1 MTPDKILATA
11 RRAALQRTAARI
23 DHLAH
28 LQAQPDAQRPADG
41 DFRPTD
47 RRVLELDRL
56 ARQFSTATMRA
67 VTKAGGDATDVERVA
82 VAALAGRKAAFE
94 YLFQRAVC

>member
-1 MTPDKILATA
+1 MTPDQIITTA
-11 RRAALQRTAARI
+11 RRAALQRVVERVDYLAR
-23 DHLAH
+23 

-56 ARQFSTATMRA
+56 GSKFSRSIMSA
-67 VTKAGGDATDVERVA
+67 VTKAGGATGDIERLA
-82 VAALAGRKAAFE
+82 VAALAGRRAAFAH
-94 YLFQRAVC
+94 LFRAVC

>member
-1 MTPDKILATA
+1 MTPDQIIATA

-47 RRVLELDRL
+47 RRVLELERL
-56 ARQFSTATMRA
+56 GSKFSRSIMSA
-67 VTKAGGDATDVERVA
+67 VIKAGGTVEDIERLA
-82 VAALAGRKAAFE
+82 VVALAGRKAAFA
-94 YLFQRAVC
+94 YLFQRAVS

>member
-1 MTPDKILATA
+1 MDATKIIAVA

-41 DFRPTD
+41 DFRPTN
-47 RRVLELDRL
+47 RRTLELERL
-56 ARQFSTATMRA
+56 GSKFSRLTVSA
-67 VTKAGGDATDVERVA
+67 VTKAGGSVEDIERVA
-82 VAALAGRKAAFE
+82 VVALAGRKAAFA
-94 YLFQRAVC
+94 YLFQRAVS